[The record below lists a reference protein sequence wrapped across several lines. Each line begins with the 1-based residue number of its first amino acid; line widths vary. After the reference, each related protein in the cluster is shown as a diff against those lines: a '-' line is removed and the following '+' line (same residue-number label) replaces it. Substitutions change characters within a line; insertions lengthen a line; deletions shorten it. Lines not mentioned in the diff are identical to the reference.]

1 MVSVKPDAQLNHKR
15 PKLGLQM
22 SAEAEGEAAANA
34 FASDAAPDDADA
46 HSPLPPISFD
56 QIKATEMIQRI
67 HNDARQLLQNIQG
80 LVDGTCSKGG
90 CECGDCSRETTSS
103 TSRILA
109 AQSLSEVIASN
120 LDDLAL
126 LPYRSTTDADRQQSV
141 SPRATRK
148 RRSSTVAAFDRT
160 SKVKRVMDDSLCC
173 HSCQATSTPQW
184 RDGPDGRWTLC
195 NVCGLLY
202 AQNLRKNA
210 SIARPQTQETMG
222 RRI

>member
-56 QIKATEMIQRI
+56 QIKATEMIQR
-67 HNDARQLLQNIQG
+67 G

-103 TSRILA
+103 NSRILA

-126 LPYRSTTDADRQQSV
+126 LSYRSTTDADRQQSV

-160 SKVKRVMDDSLCC
+160 SKVRRVMDDSLCC

-202 AQNLRKNA
+202 AHNSRKNA
-210 SIARPQTQETMG
+210 SIARPQTQETME
-222 RRI
+222 RHI